1 MIAGDERSRF
11 FVSEGDGIPGG
22 ETTWYIV
29 DWDQRRTITV
39 TVDEYRFDDEVAVEY
54 LNKYMHQLPYD
65 FSEGGPMTP
74 GRDMPPPPPDWYI
87 FVHASIAEEVPQGY
101 DKFIESVTADLES
114 DPCRVR
120 KDFPPP
126 RNIPG
131 NTGDEAV
138 AKIAKR
144 WLQRCKEDHG
154 CEKQARISLH
164 AWSLEAQ
171 AICKAATLL

>member
-65 FSEGGPMTP
+65 VCAVHISPDGDLLKASTSPADDRTQCMEYLRANALHLPP
-74 GRDMPPPPPDWYI
+74 GVDTI
-87 FVHASIAEEVPQGY
+87 
-101 DKFIESVTADLES
+101 
-114 DPCRVR
+114 
-120 KDFPPP
+120 
-126 RNIPG
+126 
-131 NTGDEAV
+131 
-138 AKIAKR
+138 
-144 WLQRCKEDHG
+144 
-154 CEKQARISLH
+154 
-164 AWSLEAQ
+164 
-171 AICKAATLL
+171 